1 RIAALGAPI
10 AMAFLAAMLFARLVP
25 PPAGAAIWA
34 WRALMVFAATAVSMV
49 AERLLRHVVSLSTLL
64 KLSLVFPDHAP
75 PRYSIA
81 LRTNTTE
88 QLRKQLLE
96 TDAHGASDLDA
107 QAAATQL
114 LELVSAL
121 NAHDRLTRGHSE
133 RVRAYARLIG
143 EELQLGPD
151 DLAMLS

>member
-1 RIAALGAPI
+1 
-10 AMAFLAAMLFARLVP
+10 
-25 PPAGAAIWA
+25 
-34 WRALMVFAATAVSMV
+34 MVFAATAVSMV

-96 TDAHGASDLDA
+96 TDAHGASDLNA

-151 DLAMLS
+151 DLAMLSWSALLHDIGKLEVSAETLAAPGKLTDEQWA